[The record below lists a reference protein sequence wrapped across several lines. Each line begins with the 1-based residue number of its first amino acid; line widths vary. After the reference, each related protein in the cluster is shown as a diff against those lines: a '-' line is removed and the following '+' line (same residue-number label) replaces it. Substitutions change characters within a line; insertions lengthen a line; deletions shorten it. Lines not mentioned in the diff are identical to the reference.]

1 MPQSSI
7 RMSDLDTIRIE
18 EMTWPMVK
26 KALGEGYRTVI
37 VPVGSIEQHGP
48 HLPTGTDAFAG
59 DAFGLRVAEKLG
71 KALVAP
77 TIRPGCSEHHM
88 DFPGT
93 ITISPE
99 TLIRVLIDVC
109 DSLDRHGFENIILI
123 PTHGGNFAP
132 VATATQI
139 IAPKLKANLIALTD
153 LGGLISKMNEAM
165 AEFGVSA
172 EASGAHSGAAETSLM
187 MAYKPELVREG
198 EETVGY
204 MGPLTSKYVRAGFKA
219 VTPTGV
225 FGDATKASR
234 QAGDRIIELVTEMY
248 VENIKRELES

>member
-1 MPQSSI
+1 M
-7 RMSDLDTIRIE
+7 DTIKIE

-26 KALGEGYRTVI
+26 KAIEEGYKTVI
-37 VPVGSIEQHGP
+37 VPIGSIEQHGP
-48 HLPTGTDAFAG
+48 HLPTGTDTFAG
-59 DAFGLRVAEKLG
+59 DVFGIRVAEKLG

-99 TLIRVLIDVC
+99 TLIRVLLDVC
-109 DSLDRHGFENIILI
+109 EALDRHGFENIILI

-132 VATATQI
+132 VVTATQI
-139 IAPKLKANLIALTD
+139 IAPKLKANVVSLAD
-153 LGGLISKMNEAM
+153 LGGLISKMNDAM

-172 EASGAHSGAAETSLM
+172 EEAGSHSGAAETSLM
-187 MAYKPELVREG
+187 MAYKPDLVRG
-198 EETVGY
+198 EKMTTGY

-234 QAGDRIIELVTEMY
+234 KAGKRIIELVTEMY
-248 VENIKRELES
+248 VDNIKRELES